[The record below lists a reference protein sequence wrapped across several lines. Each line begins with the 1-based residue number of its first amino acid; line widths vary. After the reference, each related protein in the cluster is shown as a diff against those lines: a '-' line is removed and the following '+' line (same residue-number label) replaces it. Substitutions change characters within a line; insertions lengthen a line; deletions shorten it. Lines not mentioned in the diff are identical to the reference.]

1 MLVRFPFLSFC
12 LFWLFSVALSH
23 ASVIP
28 PDSANPPASAPK
40 VVVIPIED
48 QVDFG
53 LHAFLKRAI
62 AEALA
67 QKPDYLVFQVNTYGG
82 ELQSAFDIV
91 DLISGITECSTYV
104 YVEKKAISAG
114 ALISLSCRRMAMG
127 VGTTI
132 GDCAPITQSQDGIQM
147 LGEKI
152 QSPLRAKFRNLA
164 ERNGYPSLLSESM
177 VSMDLGVVGAF
188 FADSTQIPEF
198 FTAKQWEALS
208 EKDKKRFANHKLILQ
223 EGQLLTLTDG
233 EAKQYGFSQG
243 SFASLDAFL
252 AHKGWTKQQTLAT
265 TWSEDLVRFLGT
277 MAPLLMM
284 VGFGALY
291 LEFKT
296 PGMSV
301 FGLIGFL
308 CLAVVF
314 GSKYAIG
321 LANYTELLLLIAGF
335 ALFMAEMWL
344 FPGTFVVAG
353 VGLILMMASLVL
365 SLQTF
370 VIPDP
375 EMPWEMRGLM
385 RNLAMTAAMA
395 TLALALPF
403 LAAKWLL
410 PHLPGGF
417 KLVSDA
423 TLAGANSVAD
433 AFAELQAGQSGLTHT
448 ALRPAGKAEFNGKTY
463 EVQSRGEFIE
473 KGVAITLVRL
483 TGNIITVRAERA
495 QENA

>member
-1 MLVRFPFLSFC
+1 MLVRFPALSFC
-12 LFWLFSVALSH
+12 LFWLFSVALGQNPMT
-23 ASVIP
+23 P
-28 PDSANPPASAPK
+28 PDSAKPSVSAPK
-40 VVVIPIED
+40 VIVIPIED

-53 LHAFLKRAI
+53 LHAFLKRAVD
-62 AEALA
+62 EALA

-91 DLISGITECSTYV
+91 DLISGITACSTYV

-164 ERNGYPSLLSESM
+164 ERNGYPSLLSEAM

-188 FADSTQIPEF
+188 FSDSARAPEF
-198 FTAKQWEALS
+198 FTAKQWEALPEAS
-208 EKDKKRFANHKLILQ
+208 RKRFANHKLILQ

-243 SFASLDAFL
+243 SFTSLEAFL
-252 AHKGWTKQQTLAT
+252 AHKGWAKHQTLAT

-277 MAPLLMM
+277 IAPLLMM

-314 GSKYAIG
+314 GSKFAIG
-321 LANYTELLLLIAGF
+321 LAHYTELLLLLAGF

-344 FPGTFVVAG
+344 FPGTFV
-353 VGLILMMASLVL
+353 LASLGLLAMMIAIVL
-365 SLQTF
+365 SLQSF
-370 VIPDP
+370 VLPDP
-375 EMPWEMRGLM
+375 EMPWEMRGLL
-385 RNLAMTAAMA
+385 RNLAVTASMA

-410 PHLPGGF
+410 PRLPGGF
-417 KLVSDA
+417 KMVSDA
-423 TLAGANSVAD
+423 TLAGATSVAE
-433 AFAELQAGQSGLTHT
+433 AFADLQIGQRGVAHT
-448 ALRPAGKAEFNGKTY
+448 AMRPAGKAEFGGKTY
-463 EVQSRGEFIE
+463 EAQSRGEFVE
-473 KGVAITLVRL
+473 KGAAVSIVRL
-483 TGNIITVRAERA
+483 TGNIITIRADRA